1 MCRMCADCGRNSL
14 WCFICIVVVVDIA
27 TVAIDVDIDVAVAVA
42 RVGIL
47 DVDDWNHIFNRMN
60 YAIDGVLLVFMM
72 ILVLVR
78 VFVRYVVYCWY
89 GHR

>member
-1 MCRMCADCGRNSL
+1 MC
-14 WCFICIVVVVDIA
+14 CFICIVVVVDIA
-27 TVAIDVDIDVAVAVA
+27 TVAIDIDVAVA

>member
-1 MCRMCADCGRNSL
+1 MKMCRMCADCGRNSL
-14 WCFICIVVVVDIA
+14 CCFICIVVDIA
-27 TVAIDVDIDVAVAVA
+27 TVAIDIDVAVA